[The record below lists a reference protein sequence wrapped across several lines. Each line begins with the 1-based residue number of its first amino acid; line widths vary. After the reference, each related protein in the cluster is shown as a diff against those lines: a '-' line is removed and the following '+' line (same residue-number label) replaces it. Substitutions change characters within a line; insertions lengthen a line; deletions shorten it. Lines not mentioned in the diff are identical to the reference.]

1 MNQNIFSSELDPNLV
16 SPGGTV
22 KFCDNSNTY
31 IGEKVKIGNTG
42 NIKFLNEELNA
53 DGANLIFR
61 GNLGMK
67 IEEILFFIPV
77 QLRNQE

>member
-53 DGANLIFR
+53 CLLYTSPSPRDRTRSRMPSSA
-61 GNLGMK
+61 
-67 IEEILFFIPV
+67 
-77 QLRNQE
+77 